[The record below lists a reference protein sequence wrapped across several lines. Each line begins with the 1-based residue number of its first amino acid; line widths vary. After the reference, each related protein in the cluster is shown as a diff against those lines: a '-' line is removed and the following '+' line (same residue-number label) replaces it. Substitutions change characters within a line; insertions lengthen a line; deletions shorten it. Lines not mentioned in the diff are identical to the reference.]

1 MCKKINKFK
10 SITLA
15 IFILSIIPY
24 EIDLTSIALHIIL
37 KLYICVIRKRYIA
50 MGKVIL
56 EGFQCE
62 RCKHIW
68 VPRTTTEGEPT
79 ICPKCNH
86 LIGINQEDLLIH
98 KLQ

>member
-1 MCKKINKFK
+1 M
-10 SITLA
+10 LA
-15 IFILSIIPY
+15 ISILNNIPY
-24 EIDLTSIALHIIL
+24 KIDLTSIVLHTIL
-37 KLYICVIRKRYIA
+37 KLYICLIRKRYIA

-79 ICPKCNH
+79 ICPKCKSPYWNKPRRFVNTQTTMSN
-86 LIGINQEDLLIH
+86 GGFVDRE
-98 KLQ
+98 